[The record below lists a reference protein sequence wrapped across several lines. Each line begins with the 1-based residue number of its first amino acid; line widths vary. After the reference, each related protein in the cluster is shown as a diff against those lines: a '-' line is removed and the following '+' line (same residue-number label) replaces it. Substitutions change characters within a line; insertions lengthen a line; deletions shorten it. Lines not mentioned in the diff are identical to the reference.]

1 MVWVATRF
9 FGVGKARSR
18 AGKVIVVANYSPP
31 GNNSGHFEVNVL
43 PPLPENFPDLPPP
56 PEH

>member
-18 AGKVIVVANYSPP
+18 AGKLIVVANYSPP
-31 GNNSGHFEVNVL
+31 GNSSGHFEGNVF
-43 PPLPENFPDLPPP
+43 PPLPENYGDFVPVPQ
-56 PEH
+56 